1 MTNTETET
9 MQSMLN
15 NFRALLAQEEKAA
28 GTIEKYCRDVQGFLT
43 FAGERDMTKELTLA
57 YKEKLMGEYAPVTV
71 GSMLAALNVFLKKL
85 GFHDCAVR
93 TPKIQKEAFR
103 PTEKDLEKDDYR
115 SLLRTALRM
124 GKIRLYYIMETLCAT
139 GIRIS
144 ELKFI
149 TVRSLEDGFVK
160 VCSKGKQRTVLL
172 PAGLC
177 RKLKSYVRQQN
188 ITEGCIFVTRNGN
201 PVDRSNIFHEM
212 KNLCRHAGIEKKK
225 VFPHN
230 FRHLFAK
237 TYYRAKKDLSHL
249 ADLLGHSSI
258 NTTRIYTQVSDREH
272 SRQIDSLGLVL

>member
-1 MTNTETET
+1 MTKAMTNA
-9 MQSMLN
+9 MLKD
-15 NFRALLAQEEKAA
+15 FRTLLAQEEKAA
-28 GTIEKYCRDVQGFLT
+28 GTIEKYCRDVQGFLA
-43 FAGERDMTKELTLA
+43 FAGGKELTKELTLA
-57 YKEKLMGEYAPVTV
+57 YKEKLMEKYAPVTV

-93 TPKIQKEAFR
+93 MPKVQKEVFR
-103 PTEKDLEKDDYR
+103 STEKDLEKDEYCI
-115 SLLRTALRM
+115 LLRAAKRL

-149 TVRSLEDGFVK
+149 TVRSLEDGCVK

-177 RKLKSYVRQQN
+177 RKLKSYVRQEN
-188 ITEGCIFVTRNGN
+188 ITDGCVFITRNGN

-212 KNLCRHAGIEKKK
+212 KKLCRYAGIEKKK

-230 FRHLFAK
+230 LRHLFAK